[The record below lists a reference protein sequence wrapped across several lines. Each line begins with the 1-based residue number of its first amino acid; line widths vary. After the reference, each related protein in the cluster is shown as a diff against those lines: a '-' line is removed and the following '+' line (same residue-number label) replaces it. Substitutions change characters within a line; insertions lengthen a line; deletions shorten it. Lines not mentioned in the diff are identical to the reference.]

1 MRHVMQTTM
10 RAVRACGIITIL
22 CATVVA
28 ALVIGVATRRV
39 HASPRWLVITWGEN
53 TPEWNRKLDVSA
65 IRQGCSDT
73 PTSCIN
79 EIKSQKGKKIFLSIL
94 LKTAIPGNY
103 GPQYGLLAR
112 EAPSLVSIGADDFV
126 GQYQKLFLAGFQNAP
141 AALTSLVDGIKS
153 GNVGFGLTIYEDD
166 LHSPYLSDQD
176 FPPATRAKVDYVHLY
191 IHYRA
196 DTPNTTRYVQEA
208 KAIFPNA
215 KVILGVYAYD
225 RISYLPCTKGGQP
238 CTAQQ
243 EQDYLRQGL
252 DTDLQ
257 LVKSGDAAGIE
268 FWPGSFGK
276 IDEWKGWD
284 EARICPGRRS
294 ECVKN
299 THEMRQ
305 IVAEEFKTHGI

>member
-1 MRHVMQTTM
+1 MTRPAFASRVITFVCAA
-10 RAVRACGIITIL
+10 AVVL
-22 CATVVA
+22 LA
-28 ALVIGVATRRV
+28 AGFVIRRV
-39 HASPRWLVITWGEN
+39 HALPRGLVITWGEN

-65 IRQGCSDT
+65 IREGCSGT
-73 PTSCIN
+73 PTSCIE
-79 EIKSQKGKKIFLSIL
+79 EIKSQKGKKVFLSIL

-112 EAPSLVSIGADDFV
+112 EASSLVSIGADDFV
-126 GQYQKLFLAGFQNAP
+126 GQYQKLFLAGFQNP
-141 AALTSLVDGIKS
+141 PVALTSLIDGIKS
-153 GNVGFGLTIYEDD
+153 GSVGFGLTIYEDD
-166 LHSPYLSDQD
+166 LRSPYLGDED

-196 DTPNTTRYVQEA
+196 DTPNTAQYVQQA

-225 RISYLPCTKGGQP
+225 RISYLPCAKGGQP

-252 DTDLQ
+252 DADLQ
-257 LVKSGDAAGIE
+257 LVKNGDAAGIE

-284 EARICPGRRS
+284 EARICPGRKA
-294 ECVKN
+294 ECVQN
-299 THEMRQ
+299 THEMQQ